1 MTKKQIKL
9 LENRFIKEN
18 GKGNE
23 PDSIKTQK
31 DLNFCLKFFGSDKV
45 DNSIV
50 ETLLAETILN
60 KNEKELDLL
69 VMLLEHFEITNNF
82 DAILAE
88 LLIQPWHHLH
98 DSIARILENDKNE
111 KTIEHLYLGCLYSC
125 DNLDYQSDYCEF
137 NRKCLYALAKIGTK
151 AAINYIKKVESCDN
165 VIVRNH
171 AKKVLEDYNFN

>member
-9 LENRFIKEN
+9 IENRLIKEN

-23 PDSIKTQK
+23 PDSIKTKK
-31 DLNFCLKFFGSDKV
+31 DLNFCLEFFESDKV
-45 DNSIV
+45 DKSIV

-69 VMLLEHFEITNNF
+69 VMLLEHLEITNNF
-82 DAILAE
+82 DLILAE

-151 AAINYIKKVESCDN
+151 ESINYIKDVSKNGND
-165 VIVRNH
+165 IVCNY
-171 AKKVLEDYNFN
+171 AKSILKKMCI